1 MIKLANMLE
10 KDGNIVYT
18 YGIEEAEKEAIDKE
32 VFERSDI
39 IICPTPLSKDG
50 NTIFMPY
57 IHKEITIQE
66 VLSES
71 RGKIFIAG
79 NIPKKY
85 IDIAK
90 ENDVNIIDIMESEDL
105 VIYNTIAT
113 AEGTINIMIEDTD
126 KILQGQKV
134 LILGFGRVAKTLA
147 MKLKGLQMEVTC
159 VARKD
164 KDIAWI
170 ETYGYRALYL
180 SFIENELKNYD
191 FIINTIPYQILKEEQ
206 LSKVKK
212 ETLLIDLASSP
223 GGICQDDAKKLGLK
237 SIWALALPG
246 KIAPTSSAK
255 FIRKVIYSKIL

>member
-57 IHKEITIQE
+57 SHKEITIQE
-66 VLSES
+66 VLSNA

-113 AEGTINIMIEDTD
+113 AEGTINIIIEDTD
-126 KILQGQKV
+126 KILQ
-134 LILGFGRVAKTLA
+134 
-147 MKLKGLQMEVTC
+147 
-159 VARKD
+159 
-164 KDIAWI
+164 
-170 ETYGYRALYL
+170 
-180 SFIENELKNYD
+180 
-191 FIINTIPYQILKEEQ
+191 
-206 LSKVKK
+206 
-212 ETLLIDLASSP
+212 
-223 GGICQDDAKKLGLK
+223 
-237 SIWALALPG
+237 
-246 KIAPTSSAK
+246 
-255 FIRKVIYSKIL
+255 

>member
-57 IHKEITIQE
+57 SHKEITIQE

-113 AEGTINIMIEDTD
+113 AEGTINIMIENTD
-126 KILQGQKV
+126 KILQGQK
-134 LILGFGRVAKTLA
+134 
-147 MKLKGLQMEVTC
+147 
-159 VARKD
+159 
-164 KDIAWI
+164 
-170 ETYGYRALYL
+170 Y
-180 SFIENELKNYD
+180 
-191 FIINTIPYQILKEEQ
+191 
-206 LSKVKK
+206 
-212 ETLLIDLASSP
+212 
-223 GGICQDDAKKLGLK
+223 
-237 SIWALALPG
+237 
-246 KIAPTSSAK
+246 
-255 FIRKVIYSKIL
+255 